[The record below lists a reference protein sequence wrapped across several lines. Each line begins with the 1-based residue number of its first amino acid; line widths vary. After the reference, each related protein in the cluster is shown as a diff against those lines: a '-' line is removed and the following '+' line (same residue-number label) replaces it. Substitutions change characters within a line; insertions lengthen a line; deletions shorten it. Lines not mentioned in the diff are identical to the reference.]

1 MEESDM
7 EKNVRD
13 FLINM
18 VATSFSDIGYAMR
31 ILLGD
36 GNTTENEAL
45 IRKAE
50 SADDRIQ
57 FLKAL
62 ADKASEE
69 EEKTAGAETTPQS
82 EAKEEKTE
90 EKPRAKRKAAKAEKP
105 VEAKEKEAE
114 PVANEKADA
123 ETPEAAATAA
133 PAAEVAAGTPSE
145 APAPEVKAEE
155 PQKPAEEPKHK
166 TTLTEVRKMMTD
178 LSRRGKGAVVQKVLA
193 DFKVTK
199 LSDVKEDDYD
209 DFITKVLYFADE
221 LEAVNA

>member
-1 MEESDM
+1 M

-18 VATSFSDIGYAMR
+18 VATSFSDIGYALR

-69 EEKTAGAETTPQS
+69 EEKTVNTETSTQS
-82 EAKEEKTE
+82 EAKDEKAE

-105 VEAKEKEAE
+105 VEAPQKEVE
-114 PVANEKADA
+114 PDVNEKTDA
-123 ETPEAAATAA
+123 ETPEATASTAPVAQKTAT
-133 PAAEVAAGTPSE
+133 TPSE
-145 APAPEVKAEE
+145 APTTEVKAEE
-155 PQKPAEEPKHK
+155 PQKSAEEQKHK

-199 LSDVKEDDYD
+199 LSDVNEDDYD

>member
-1 MEESDM
+1 M

-18 VATSFSDIGYAMR
+18 VATSFSDIGYALR

-69 EEKTAGAETTPQS
+69 KENTTIVDNPNS
-82 EAKEEKTE
+82 EAREEKTE
-90 EKPRAKRKAAKAEKP
+90 EKPRAKRKAAKADKP
-105 VEAKEKEAE
+105 AEAPHQEAE
-114 PVANEKADA
+114 TVTA
-123 ETPEAAATAA
+123 ETPRAEKAVT
-133 PAAEVAAGTPSE
+133 PAEPTTEVAAVTTAEVPS
-145 APAPEVKAEE
+145 AEVKTEE
-155 PQKPAEEPKHK
+155 SQKPKEEPKHK
-166 TTLTEVRKMMTD
+166 TTLPEVRKMMTD
-178 LSRRGKGAVVQKVLA
+178 ISRRGKGAVVQKVLA

-199 LSDVKEDDYD
+199 LSDVNEDDYD
-209 DFITKVLYFADE
+209 DFITRVLYFADE
-221 LEAVNA
+221 LEEKDA

>member
-1 MEESDM
+1 M

-18 VATSFSDIGYAMR
+18 VATSFSDIGYALR

-36 GNTTENEAL
+36 GNTTENEAI

-69 EEKTAGAETTPQS
+69 EEKTTTVENPNS
-82 EAKEEKTE
+82 EANESKAE

-114 PVANEKADA
+114 AIITEKTNA
-123 ETPEAAATAA
+123 ETPEAATPAA
-133 PAAEVAAGTPSE
+133 PVAQETEVTPAE
-145 APAPEVKAEE
+145 APQTEVKAEE
-155 PQKPAEEPKHK
+155 PQKPAEESKHK

-199 LSDVKEDDYD
+199 LSDVNEDDYD